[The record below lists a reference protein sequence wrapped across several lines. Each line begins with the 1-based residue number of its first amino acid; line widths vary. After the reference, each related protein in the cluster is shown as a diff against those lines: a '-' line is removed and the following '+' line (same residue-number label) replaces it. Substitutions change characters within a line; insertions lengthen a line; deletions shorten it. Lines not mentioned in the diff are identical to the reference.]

1 MKIILVQQ
9 NYYKLQY
16 WNYVAIISIS
26 SVVKE
31 FLRIYVL
38 EYTVSQT
45 VISFYFL
52 IWNFIL
58 DSDTLRTMH

>member
-9 NYYKLQY
+9 NYSKLQY